1 MEVNGLPL
9 HVLVVHAVVVLAPL
23 AALAGLAYAV
33 RPPWRWLLR
42 WPLVVLAV
50 SAAGLAF
57 LAKQSGEAM
66 LEDRPF
72 LLEAEAL
79 RDKIM
84 LHQDRGE
91 LLVWFALGFL
101 VVSLLAA
108 WSAGGPSALASG
120 RGALES
126 RGVLATAT
134 VVLLAVAAVALLV
147 MTVLTGDAGSQAV
160 WGE

>member
-9 HVLVVHAVVVLAPL
+9 HVLVVHAVVVLGPL
-23 AALAGLAYAV
+23 AALAGLAYAAL
-33 RPPWRWLLR
+33 PAWRWLLR
-42 WPLVVLAV
+42 WPLVVLAA

-79 RDKIM
+79 RDKIL

-101 VVSLLAA
+101 VVSVLAA
-108 WSAGGPSALASG
+108 WSAGGPSALTSG
-120 RGALES
+120 RGALET
-126 RGVLATAT
+126 RGALGTAT
-134 VVLLAVAAVALLV
+134 VVVLAVAAVALLV
-147 MTVLTGDAGSQAV
+147 MTVLTGDAGAQAV